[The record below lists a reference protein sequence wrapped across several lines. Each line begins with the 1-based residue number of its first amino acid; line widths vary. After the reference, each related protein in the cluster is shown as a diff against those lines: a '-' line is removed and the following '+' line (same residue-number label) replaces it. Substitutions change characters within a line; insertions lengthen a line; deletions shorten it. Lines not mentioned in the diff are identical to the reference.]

1 MIVFTYNLCFQVDII
16 DNEEENRID
25 DVEVNVKN
33 PKYIELKDFE
43 GNIS

>member
-1 MIVFTYNLCFQVDII
+1 MDII

-25 DVEVNVKN
+25 DVEVNDKI

-43 GNIS
+43 GNTSC